1 MIEIE
6 RAENFANKLH
16 SLGHTS
22 QTHFFLVFNAVW
34 QSVVDI
40 DATNVE
46 NFAHA
51 EGTILG
57 SNKKFMAE
65 YSRED
70 KTLLV
75 DIVDV

>member
-1 MIEIE
+1 MIEIV
-6 RAENFANKLH
+6 RSENFGQKLH
-16 SLGHTS
+16 SLGKSS

-46 NFAHA
+46 DFAHA

-57 SNKKFMAE
+57 SSKKFIAK
-65 YSRED
+65 YSREE

-75 DIVDV
+75 DIVNV